1 MSLNGTCTGEHGIGL
16 SKISHLESEYGEVGI
31 QAMKSIKKALDPLS
45 IMNPG
50 KVIKI

>member
-16 SKISHLESEYGEVGI
+16 SKISHLENEYGKGGI
-31 QAMKSIKKALDPLS
+31 QAMKSIKKAFDPLN